1 MVKAAGER
9 EVGDSGHVTVRILFW
24 GSPDF
29 ALRSLRA
36 VADRYELAGVVTQPD
51 RPAGRGRHLRES
63 AVKRAAIELG
73 APILQPENA
82 RSEEFLESI
91 SELRPD
97 LSVVAAYG
105 QLLVDEVL
113 ALPALG
119 SINVHASLLPELR
132 GAAPIN
138 WAIIRGHDL
147 TGVTIMRMVRE
158 MDAGPILHQATEPIG
173 SDTTAGELSDRLS
186 ALGAEALSKTLYR
199 LEAGDVAEQEQDH
212 GRATFAP
219 KMSRELARIDWSLPA
234 SEIGCW
240 MRGCDPWPA
249 AWTELDGSVV
259 QLFKPSLPALE
270 TVRGPAAAPGTVV
283 EADPREGLIVA
294 TGSGTIQV
302 GEVKPAGRARMEA
315 AAWIR
320 GRGAASGD
328 RFL

>member
-1 MVKAAGER
+1 MVQAAGER

-29 ALRSLRA
+29 ALPSLRA
-36 VADRYELAGVVTQPD
+36 VADRHELVGVVTQPD

-63 AVKRAAIELG
+63 AVKRVAIELG
-73 APILQPENA
+73 APVLQPEKA
-82 RSEEFLESI
+82 RGDEFLASI

-113 ALPALG
+113 ALPAGG

-158 MDAGPILHQATEPIG
+158 MDAGPILHQVAEPIG
-173 SDTTAGELSDRLS
+173 PDTTAGLLSERLS
-186 ALGAEALSKTLYR
+186 ELGAEALAEFLRR
-199 LEAGDVAEQEQDH
+199 LESGDVTEQEQDH
-212 GRATFAP
+212 DRATYAP

-234 SEIGCW
+234 SEIACW

-249 AWTELDGSVV
+249 ASE
-259 QLFKPSLPALE
+259 A
-270 TVRGPAAAPGTVV
+270 GPAAAPGNVV

-294 TGSGTIQV
+294 TGSGVIRV

-328 RFL
+328 RFR

>member
-1 MVKAAGER
+1 V
-9 EVGDSGHVTVRILFW
+9 
-24 GSPDF
+24 
-29 ALRSLRA
+29 
-36 VADRYELAGVVTQPD
+36 
-51 RPAGRGRHLRES
+51 
-63 AVKRAAIELG
+63 AIELG
-73 APILQPENA
+73 APVLQPEKA
-82 RSEEFLESI
+82 RGDEFLASI

-113 ALPALG
+113 ALPAGG

-158 MDAGPILHQATEPIG
+158 MDAGPILHQVAEPIG
-173 SDTTAGELSDRLS
+173 PDTTAGLLSERLS
-186 ALGAEALSKTLYR
+186 ELGAEALAEFLRR
-199 LEAGDVAEQEQDH
+199 LESGDVTEQEQDH
-212 GRATFAP
+212 DRATYAP

-234 SEIGCW
+234 SEIACW

-249 AWTELDGSVV
+249 ASE
-259 QLFKPSLPALE
+259 A
-270 TVRGPAAAPGTVV
+270 GPAAAPGNVV

-294 TGSGTIQV
+294 TGSGVIRV

-328 RFL
+328 RFR

>member
-1 MVKAAGER
+1 
-9 EVGDSGHVTVRILFW
+9 
-24 GSPDF
+24 
-29 ALRSLRA
+29 LRQS
-36 VADRYELAGVVTQPD
+36 D
-51 RPAGRGRHLRES
+51 
-63 AVKRAAIELG
+63 VKRAAIELG
-73 APILQPENA
+73 APVLQPEKA
-82 RSEEFLESI
+82 RGDEFLESI

-113 ALPALG
+113 ALPARG
-119 SINVHASLLPELR
+119 SINVHASLLPGLR

-158 MDAGPILHQATEPIG
+158 MDAGPILHQVAEPIG
-173 SDTTAGELSDRLS
+173 PDTTAGELSDRLS
-186 ALGAEALSKTLYR
+186 ALGAEALAETLSR
-199 LEAGDVAEQEQDH
+199 LESGDVTEEEQDH
-212 GRATFAP
+212 DRATYAP

-259 QLFKPSLPALE
+259 QMFGPSLPASEAGPAAAPGPAAE
-270 TVRGPAAAPGTVV
+270 TVSGSAAAPGTVV

-294 TGSGTIQV
+294 TGSGAIRV

-328 RFL
+328 CFR

>member
-1 MVKAAGER
+1 MR
-9 EVGDSGHVTVRILFW
+9 QSD
-24 GSPDF
+24 
-29 ALRSLRA
+29 
-36 VADRYELAGVVTQPD
+36 
-51 RPAGRGRHLRES
+51 
-63 AVKRAAIELG
+63 VKRAAIELG
-73 APILQPENA
+73 APVLQPEKA
-82 RSEEFLESI
+82 RGDEFLESI
-91 SELRPD
+91 SELRPE

-113 ALPALG
+113 ALPARG
-119 SINVHASLLPELR
+119 SINVHASLLPGLR

-158 MDAGPILHQATEPIG
+158 MDAGPILHQVAEPIG
-173 SDTTAGELSDRLS
+173 PDTTAGELSDRLS
-186 ALGAEALSKTLYR
+186 ALGAEALAETLSR
-199 LEAGDVAEQEQDH
+199 LESGDVTEEEQDH
-212 GRATFAP
+212 DRATYAP

-249 AWTELDGSVV
+249 AWTELEGSVV
-259 QLFKPSLPALE
+259 QMFGPSLPVSGAPAAAPGPAAE
-270 TVRGPAAAPGTVV
+270 AGPAAAPGLAAAGPVV

-294 TGSGTIQV
+294 TGSGAIRV

-328 RFL
+328 RFR

>member
-1 MVKAAGER
+1 M
-9 EVGDSGHVTVRILFW
+9 RILFW

-29 ALRSLRA
+29 ALPSLRA
-36 VADRYELAGVVTQPD
+36 VAAGHELVGVVTQPD
-51 RPAGRGRHLRES
+51 RLAGRGRHLRES
-63 AVKRAAIELG
+63 AVKREAIDLG
-73 APILQPENA
+73 APVLQPERA
-82 RSEEFLESI
+82 RGAEFLESI

-113 ALPALG
+113 ALPARG

-158 MDAGPILHQATEPIG
+158 MDAGPILHQKAEPIG
-173 SDTTAGELSDRLS
+173 PDATAGELSGRLS
-186 ALGAEALSKTLYR
+186 ALGAEALAEVLDR
-199 LEAGDVAEQEQDH
+199 LESGDVTEQEQDH
-212 GRATFAP
+212 DLATFAP

-249 AWTELDGSVV
+249 AWTELEGSVV
-259 QLFKPSLPALE
+259 QMFGPSLPGSE
-270 TVRGPAAAPGTVV
+270 TGPGSESGTAAEPGTVV
-283 EADPREGLIVA
+283 EADPREGLVVS
-294 TGSGTIQV
+294 TGSGTIRI
-302 GEVKPAGRARMEA
+302 GEVKAAGRARMEA

-328 RFL
+328 RFR

>member
-1 MVKAAGER
+1 MVEAAGER

-73 APILQPENA
+73 APILQPEKA
-82 RSEEFLESI
+82 RGEEFLASI

-105 QLLVDEVL
+105 QLLVDEV
-113 ALPALG
+113 
-119 SINVHASLLPELR
+119 LPELR

-186 ALGAEALSKTLYR
+186 ELGAEALSKTLYR

-212 GRATFAP
+212 DRATFAP

-259 QLFKPSLPALE
+259 QLFKPSLQASE
-270 TVRGPAAAPGTVV
+270 AVKGPAAAPGAVV

>member
-1 MVKAAGER
+1 M
-9 EVGDSGHVTVRILFW
+9 RILFW
-24 GSPDF
+24 GSPEF
-29 ALRSLRA
+29 ALPSLRA
-36 VADRYELAGVVTQPD
+36 VADRHELVGVVTQPD

-63 AVKRAAIELG
+63 AVKSAAIELG
-73 APILQPENA
+73 GPVLQPEKA
-82 RSEEFLESI
+82 RGDDFLESL

-113 ALPALG
+113 GLPARG

-138 WAIIRGHDL
+138 WAVIRGYDL

-158 MDAGPILHQATEPIG
+158 MDAGPILHQAAEPIG

-186 ALGAEALSKTLYR
+186 ALGAEALAETLHR
-199 LEAGDVAEQEQDH
+199 LESGDVTEEEQDH
-212 GRATFAP
+212 DRATYAP

-234 SEIGCW
+234 AEIGCW

-249 AWTELDGSVV
+249 AWTELEGSVV
-259 QLFKPSLPALE
+259 QMFSPSLPASE
-270 TVRGPAAAPGTVV
+270 VGRGPTAAPGTVV

-294 TGSGTIQV
+294 TGSGWIRV
-302 GEVKPAGRARMEA
+302 GGVKPAGRARMEA

-320 GRGAASGD
+320 GRGAAIGD
-328 RFL
+328 LFR

>member
-1 MVKAAGER
+1 M
-9 EVGDSGHVTVRILFW
+9 
-24 GSPDF
+24 
-29 ALRSLRA
+29 
-36 VADRYELAGVVTQPD
+36 
-51 RPAGRGRHLRES
+51 RES

-73 APILQPENA
+73 VPVLQPEKA
-82 RSEEFLESI
+82 RGDEFLESI

-113 ALPALG
+113 ALPARG
-119 SINVHASLLPELR
+119 SINVHASLLPGLR

-158 MDAGPILHQATEPIG
+158 MDAGPILHQVAEPIG
-173 SDTTAGELSDRLS
+173 PDTTAGELSDRLS
-186 ALGAEALSKTLYR
+186 ALGAEALTETLSR
-199 LEAGDVAEQEQDH
+199 LESGDVTEEEQDH
-212 GRATFAP
+212 DRATYAP

-249 AWTELDGSVV
+249 AWTELEGSVV
-259 QLFKPSLPALE
+259 QMFGPSLPASE
-270 TVRGPAAAPGTVV
+270 AGPAAAPGTVV

-294 TGSGTIQV
+294 TGSGVIRV

-328 RFL
+328 RFR

>member
-1 MVKAAGER
+1 MVQAAGER

-29 ALRSLRA
+29 ALPSLRA
-36 VADRYELAGVVTQPD
+36 VADRHELVGVVTQPD

-63 AVKRAAIELG
+63 AVKRVAIELG
-73 APILQPENA
+73 APVLQPEKA
-82 RSEEFLESI
+82 RGDEFLASI

-113 ALPALG
+113 ALPAGG

-158 MDAGPILHQATEPIG
+158 MDAGPILHQVAEPIG
-173 SDTTAGELSDRLS
+173 PDTTAGLLSERLS
-186 ALGAEALSKTLYR
+186 ELGAEALAEFLRR
-199 LEAGDVAEQEQDH
+199 LESGDVTEQEQDH
-212 GRATFAP
+212 DRATYAP

-234 SEIGCW
+234 SEIACW

-249 AWTELDGSVV
+249 AWTELEGFVV
-259 QLFKPSLPALE
+259 QMFSPSLPASE
-270 TVRGPAAAPGTVV
+270 AGPAAAPGNVV

-294 TGSGTIQV
+294 TGSGVIRV

-328 RFL
+328 RFR

>member
-1 MVKAAGER
+1 MVEAAGER

-29 ALRSLRA
+29 ALPSLRA
-36 VADRYELAGVVTQPD
+36 VADRHDLVGVVTQPD
-51 RPAGRGRHLRES
+51 RPAGRGRRLRES
-63 AVKRAAIELG
+63 AVKKAAIELG
-73 APILQPENA
+73 APILQPEHA
-82 RSEEFLESI
+82 RGEEFLASI
-91 SELRPD
+91 SALRPD

-113 ALPALG
+113 ALPPRG

-138 WAIIRGHDL
+138 WAIIRGHEL

-158 MDAGPILHQATEPIG
+158 MDAGPILHQAAEPIG

-186 ALGAEALSKTLYR
+186 SLGGEALLETLYR
-199 LEAGDVAEQEQDH
+199 LETGDLAGQEQDH
-212 GRATFAP
+212 DRATFAP
-219 KMSRELARIDWSLPA
+219 KMSRELARIDWSLAA
-234 SEIGCW
+234 SEIGRW

-249 AWTELDGSVV
+249 AWTELAGSVV
-259 QLFKPSLPALE
+259 QLFRPSFPASE
-270 TVRGPAAAPGTVV
+270 TVGPPAAAPGTVL
-283 EADPREGLIVA
+283 EAHPREGLIVA
-294 TGSGTIQV
+294 TGSGAIRV

-320 GRGAASGD
+320 GRGAAGGD
-328 RFL
+328 RFH

>member
-1 MVKAAGER
+1 
-9 EVGDSGHVTVRILFW
+9 VRILFW

-29 ALRSLRA
+29 ALPSLRA
-36 VADRYELAGVVTQPD
+36 VAAGHDLVGVVTQPD
-51 RPAGRGRHLRES
+51 RPAGRGRQLRES
-63 AVKRAAIELG
+63 AVKRAAIDLG
-73 APILQPENA
+73 APVLQPEKA
-82 RSEEFLESI
+82 RGAGFLESV

-105 QLLVDEVL
+105 QLLVDDVL
-113 ALPALG
+113 ALPARG

-158 MDAGPILHQATEPIG
+158 MDAGPILRQKAEPIG
-173 SDTTAGELSDRLS
+173 PDATAGELFDRLS
-186 ALGAEALSKTLYR
+186 ALGAEALTETLPR
-199 LEAGDVAEQEQDH
+199 LESGEVAEQEQDH
-212 GRATFAP
+212 DLATFAP

-249 AWTELDGSVV
+249 AWTKLEGSVV
-259 QLFKPSLPALE
+259 QMFAPSLTGSETGPASLPGAALE
-270 TVRGPAAAPGTVV
+270 PGAAEPGTVV
-283 EADPREGLIVA
+283 EADPREGLVVA
-294 TGSGTIQV
+294 TGSGTIRV

-320 GRGAASGD
+320 GRGAAGGD
-328 RFL
+328 RFR